1 MAGLVDSNFPNGLRP
16 NCYIPFEGDGPGALI
31 RFIMMLRANP
41 DRAGLMVKRLRT
53 LKSDRRVRIL
63 EKYTVFGKYDAA
75 LILDCADSAE
85 ATEFALRVASEA
97 HCTTETFM
105 ATPIR
110 EIDAGSGRD

>member
-1 MAGLVDSNFPNGLRP
+1 M
-16 NCYIPFEGDGPGALI
+16 I

-41 DRAGLMVKRLRT
+41 DRAGLMVKRLRA
-53 LKSDRRVRIL
+53 LRSDRRVRIL
-63 EKYTVFGKYDAA
+63 EGYTLFGKYDAA
-75 LILDCADSAE
+75 LIFHSTDSAQ

-110 EIDAGSGRD
+110 